1 MNKLEYYRLKKGLT
15 QPELAKLAEVEQ
27 SEIKKKKKGLKD
39 LKGYV
44 WLSLANALDCTVDE
58 LLGK

>member
-27 SEIKKKKKGLKD
+27 SEISRAEKGLKD

-44 WLSLANALDCTVDE
+44 WLS
-58 LLGK
+58 